1 MYFYAIYHIKLFHSP
16 CILCGCV
23 YLTYLLFA
31 KNINCLLWDKCG
43 IYICYSTC
51 IESRWYTLHTEE
63 SYYSTFLFA
72 NKRARSLKGIVQ
84 SNVRKQAVA
93 TLFDYIIL
101 YRDIVNV
108 TETVLSTFYS
118 RGGCFTFHLFKA
130 KPKRAPAISTFHLV
144 GDGRINFS

>member
-1 MYFYAIYHIKLFHSP
+1 MRMCVFNLFIVCEKYKLFA
-16 CILCGCV
+16 LGQMRN
-23 YLTYLLFA
+23 LYLLLDMYWIEVVHIAYRRIILF
-31 KNINCLLWDKCG
+31 NI
-43 IYICYSTC
+43 
-51 IESRWYTLHTEE
+51 
-63 SYYSTFLFA
+63 FLFA

-130 KPKRAPAISTFHLV
+130 KPKRAPAISTFHSV